1 MFERCNKRF
10 TSGDSVSVQVELCHV
25 VLCGS
30 PAHRDSLK
38 ATVFMVRSRP
48 ALAYTCFATGL
59 TAMRLAVCTGAILV
73 SSRDICE
80 KCQQEGFQ
88 KAEHRMFM
96 WMFGK
101 HAIKG
106 TRRGISRIYLRN
118 VQHTAILS
126 VSLSPDFEDESGKHN
141 VIEHKKQQLF

>member
-1 MFERCNKRF
+1 
-10 TSGDSVSVQVELCHV
+10 
-25 VLCGS
+25 
-30 PAHRDSLK
+30 
-38 ATVFMVRSRP
+38 
-48 ALAYTCFATGL
+48 
-59 TAMRLAVCTGAILV
+59 MRLAVCTGATLV

-96 WMFGK
+96 WMLGK

-118 VQHTAILS
+118 AES
-126 VSLSPDFEDESGKHN
+126 VSPGFEDESGKHN
-141 VIEHKKQQLF
+141 VSKH